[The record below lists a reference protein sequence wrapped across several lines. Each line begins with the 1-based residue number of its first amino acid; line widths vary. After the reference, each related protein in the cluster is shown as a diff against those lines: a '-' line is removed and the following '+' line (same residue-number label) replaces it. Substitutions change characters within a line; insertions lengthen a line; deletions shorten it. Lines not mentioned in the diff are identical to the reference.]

1 MLCLINIF
9 AYYGETVLYSI
20 CATSALSSRFS
31 SYVVFKHWAI
41 KWKRQDEEVF
51 KSNEKCKEN
60 LCQYKIRFLQEK
72 NKHNREKELIF
83 QQMNKSSKHNNK
95 IIAQRPLSLY
105 DFQHRWFDKHHI
117 TAWHCRK
124 LSLYLKFE
132 VIRDLKKMYLHLQK

>member
-9 AYYGETVLYSI
+9 AYYGEAVLYSI
-20 CATSALSSRFS
+20 CATSALRSRFS
-31 SYVVFKHWAI
+31 SYAVFKHWAI
-41 KWKRQDEEVF
+41 KRKRRDEEVF
-51 KSNEKCKEN
+51 KSREKYKEH

-95 IIAQRPLSLY
+95 IIAQLPLSLY
-105 DFQHRWFDKHHI
+105 DFQHRWFDKHDI